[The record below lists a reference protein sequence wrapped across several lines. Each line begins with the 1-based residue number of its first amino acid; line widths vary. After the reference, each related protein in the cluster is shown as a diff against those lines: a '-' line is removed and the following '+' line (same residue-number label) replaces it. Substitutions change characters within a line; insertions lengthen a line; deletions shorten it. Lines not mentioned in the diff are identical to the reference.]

1 MQKTSSI
8 FIKLGAVGLLFFL
21 LLSSCR
27 SSEEVLN
34 IELSCTG
41 IVSDSMGIKGV
52 FHQELQD
59 GETQQETVYII
70 GRTDPKSGL
79 TWWRTSF
86 QNHNFF
92 SDNDPEFISNVNHS
106 HEEKNAL
113 FVSKDFISGKSELLE
128 SGSPASKREHH
139 SLVINRVT
147 GEFTYNSNVEHNQIA
162 LLYQQTGLCEK
173 ISRKF

>member
-8 FIKLGAVGLLFFL
+8 FINLRAVGLLFFL

-27 SSEEVLN
+27 ASVEELN

-41 IVSDSMGIKGV
+41 IVSDSMGIKGI

-79 TWWRTSF
+79 IWWRTSF

-92 SDNDPEFISNVNHS
+92 SDNDPEFISNATRTHK
-106 HEEKNAL
+106 EKNAL
-113 FVSKDFISGKSELLE
+113 FVSRDYISGKSELLE
-128 SGSPASKREHH
+128 SGSPASKREYR
-139 SLVINRVT
+139 SLVINRVN
-147 GEFTYNSNVEHNQIA
+147 GEFTYSSNVEHNQIT
-162 LLYQQTGLCEK
+162 LLYKQTGLCEK
-173 ISRKF
+173 IKRKF